1 MAATPEGKLG
11 RAVLVAAAVLLALAA
26 GASGVRCPAK
36 CLCFRTT
43 VRCMFLQLEKI
54 PKVPPET
61 TILDLRFNR
70 IKSIPPNTFR
80 DLSHLHTL

>member
-1 MAATPEGKLG
+1 MATPQVKLG
-11 RAVLVAAAVLLALAA
+11 RVVVMAAAVLLALVA

-54 PKVPPET
+54 PRVPPET
-61 TILDLRFNR
+61 TIL
-70 IKSIPPNTFR
+70 
-80 DLSHLHTL
+80 